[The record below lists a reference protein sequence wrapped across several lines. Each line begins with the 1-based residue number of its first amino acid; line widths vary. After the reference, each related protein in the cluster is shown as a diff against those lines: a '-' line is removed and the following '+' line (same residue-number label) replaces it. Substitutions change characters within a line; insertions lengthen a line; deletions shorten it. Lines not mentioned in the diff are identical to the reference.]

1 MSSLSE
7 INNFLQVISS
17 PVVHLTNHLHTRKP
31 LLMLSC
37 KRGQYFAIA
46 LNMLAIIKLHLCDL
60 YAQLNSLML
69 DPAYIMVTL
78 WHSWSPTNG
87 ELWSGG
93 GGDILTSGIE
103 LSVVDMPVWW
113 FDLWPWQCIEMASS
127 FSTDQRKT
135 NRETKDHQLGDGIY
149 GGWVSMLNLM
159 LQMFHF

>member
-1 MSSLSE
+1 MVIQWHLVWSVND
-7 INNFLQVISS
+7 INELLQVIVISS
-17 PVVHLTNHLHTRKP
+17 PVVHPTNHLHTRKP
-31 LLMLSC
+31 LLILSC
-37 KRGQYFAIA
+37 KWWQYFANAFKHACNYLVVITFP
-46 LNMLAIIKLHLCDL
+46 
-60 YAQLNSLML
+60 QLNSLML

-135 NRETKDHQLGDGIY
+135 NIQTKDHQLGDGI
-149 GGWVSMLNLM
+149 
-159 LQMFHF
+159 